1 MGWGNAFLGL
11 IETGK
16 LNNKARVR
24 SFIVFPPGSYL
35 IATAHLVNLGK
46 PAGLRL
52 LVIY

>member
-1 MGWGNAFLGL
+1 LGL

-35 IATAHLVNLGK
+35 LATAHLVNLRK